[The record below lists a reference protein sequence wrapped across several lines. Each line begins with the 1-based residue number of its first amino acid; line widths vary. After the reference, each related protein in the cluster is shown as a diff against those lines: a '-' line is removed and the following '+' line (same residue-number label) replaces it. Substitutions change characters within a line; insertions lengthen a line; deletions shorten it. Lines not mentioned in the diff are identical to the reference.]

1 MLYEIYQLK
10 LALNISDNS
19 EEEDINN
26 VAYAQQLLNISKVR
40 PPTPPKVLNEDRV
53 TEKLMWYQKLD
64 KVKNNSV
71 GKKSDLLVDA
81 NPELRVTERD
91 VLTSLIEADIDPE
104 QARKIYK
111 NLFFKS
117 KDNLLVCS
125 ACIN

>member
-40 PPTPPKVLNEDRV
+40 SPTPPKVLNEDRV

-71 GKKSDLLVDA
+71 GKKSVLLVDA

>member
-26 VAYAQQLLNISKVR
+26 VAYQQLLNISKVR

-64 KVKNNSV
+64 KVKNNSI
-71 GKKSDLLVDA
+71 GKKSVLLVDA

-111 NLFFKS
+111 KLSFKS

-125 ACIN
+125 I

>member
-64 KVKNNSV
+64 KIKNNSI
-71 GKKSDLLVDA
+71 GKKSVLLVDA

-111 NLFFKS
+111 KLSFKS

-125 ACIN
+125 I

>member
-64 KVKNNSV
+64 KVKNNSI
-71 GKKSDLLVDA
+71 GKKSVLLVDA

-111 NLFFKS
+111 KLSFKS

-125 ACIN
+125 V

>member
-71 GKKSDLLVDA
+71 GKKSVLLVDA

-111 NLFFKS
+111 KLSFKS

>member
-64 KVKNNSV
+64 KIKNNSI
-71 GKKSDLLVDA
+71 GKKSVLLVDA

-111 NLFFKS
+111 KLSFKS

-125 ACIN
+125 V

>member
-64 KVKNNSV
+64 KIKNNSL
-71 GKKSDLLVDA
+71 GKKSVLLVDA

-111 NLFFKS
+111 KLSFKS

-125 ACIN
+125 V